1 MARMYTT
8 GRIKAADI
16 ILAVPYN
23 GEINQSV
30 GELNGG
36 LDQNNMPLDSVNRG
50 KLVPPVSTAIVTSP
64 QQVNYVM
71 PSQDYYLA
79 EQCLEFVD
87 PLSGITVSAEQWS
100 LGWQK
105 LESLPG
111 NDKDGFVLNFTATEG
126 MIKGEACIDA
136 EMRQSCYVYE
146 ASSPPANPGDPTV
159 STIIENIKDDHRG
172 EFGVFVNDLL
182 VARTGPI
189 WMACGRHSY
198 VIPYSCPIASG
209 ACHIDVRWII
219 DFRNVGIGFGPGLS
233 YDFPINFPAPDGTG
247 LYVAP
252 LVLRNTILWARNQK
266 R

>member
-16 ILAVPYN
+16 ILAPPYN
-23 GEINQSV
+23 NEINQSV

-36 LDQNNMPLDSVNRG
+36 LDQNNMPLDSVTRG
-50 KLVPPVSTAIVTSP
+50 QLVPPVSTVIATSP

-71 PSQDYYLA
+71 PSQDYYIA

-87 PLSGITVSAEQWS
+87 PLDGIEVAADAW
-100 LGWQK
+100 LIGWQK

-126 MIKGEACIDA
+126 MLKGEACLDA

-146 ASSPPANPGDPTV
+146 QTGGDPPV
-159 STIIENIKDDHRG
+159 SSLIENIKDTHTG

-189 WMACGRHSY
+189 WLSCGRHSY

-219 DFRNVGIGFGPGLS
+219 DFKNEGVGFSASGAT
-233 YDFPINFPAPDGTG
+233 YDFPVDFPLPDGTG
-247 LYVAP
+247 LYTAP
-252 LVLRNTILWARNQK
+252 LVLRNAILWARNQK

>member
-1 MARMYTT
+1 MYTT

-16 ILAVPYN
+16 ILAPPYN
-23 GEINQSV
+23 NEINQSV

-36 LDQNNMPLDSVNRG
+36 LDQNNMPLESVDRDR
-50 KLVPPVSTAIVTSP
+50 LVPPVSTVILTSP

-79 EQCLEFVD
+79 EQCLEFLD
-87 PLSGITVSAEQWS
+87 PLSGIEATAETWM

-126 MIKGEACIDA
+126 MIKGEACLDA
-136 EMRQSCYVYE
+136 EMRQSCYLYE
-146 ASSPPANPGDPTV
+146 QTGGAPPVSSL
-159 STIIENIKDDHRG
+159 IENIKDTHTG

-189 WMACGRHSY
+189 WMSCGRHSY

-219 DFRNVGIGFGPGLS
+219 DFKNEGVGFGPGAT
-233 YDFPINFPAPDGTG
+233 YDFPVDFPLPDGTG
-247 LYVAP
+247 LYTAP
-252 LVLRNTILWARNQK
+252 LVLRNAILWARNQK

>member
-1 MARMYTT
+1 MYTT

-79 EQCLEFVD
+79 EQCLEFLD

-100 LGWQK
+100 L
-105 LESLPG
+105 
-111 NDKDGFVLNFTATEG
+111 
-126 MIKGEACIDA
+126 ACFFF
-136 EMRQSCYVYE
+136 SC
-146 ASSPPANPGDPTV
+146 
-159 STIIENIKDDHRG
+159 
-172 EFGVFVNDLL
+172 
-182 VARTGPI
+182 
-189 WMACGRHSY
+189 
-198 VIPYSCPIASG
+198 
-209 ACHIDVRWII
+209 VRRKII
-219 DFRNVGIGFGPGLS
+219 DILILLS
-233 YDFPINFPAPDGTG
+233 ISK
-247 LYVAP
+247 LC
-252 LVLRNTILWARNQK
+252 
-266 R
+266 

>member
-1 MARMYTT
+1 MYTT

-16 ILAVPYN
+16 ILAPPYN
-23 GEINQSV
+23 EEINQSV

-36 LDQNNMPLDSVNRG
+36 LDQNNLPLDSVDRDR
-50 KLVPPVSTAIVTSP
+50 LVPPVRTDILTSP

-87 PLSGITVSAEQWS
+87 PLSGIEVAADTW
-100 LGWQK
+100 LIGWQK

-126 MIKGEACIDA
+126 MIKGEACLDA
-136 EMRQSCYVYE
+136 EMRQSCYLYE
-146 ASSPPANPGDPTV
+146 VNSIPANPGDPVV
-159 STIIENIKDDHRG
+159 STLIENIKDTHTG

-189 WMACGRHSY
+189 WLSCGRHSY

-219 DFRNVGIGFGPGLS
+219 DFKNEGVGFGTTVN
-233 YDFPINFPAPDGTG
+233 YNFPTNFPAPDGTG
-247 LYVAP
+247 LYTAP
-252 LVLRNTILWARNQK
+252 LVLRNAILWARNQK

>member
-1 MARMYTT
+1 MYTK

-16 ILAVPYN
+16 ILESPYN
-23 GEINQSV
+23 DEINQSV

-36 LDQNNMPLDSVNRG
+36 LDQNNMPLDSVTRG
-50 KLVPPVSTAIVTSP
+50 QLVPPVRTDILTNP

-79 EQCLEFVD
+79 EQCLEFEN
-87 PLSGITVSAEQWS
+87 PLSGITISAGDW
-100 LGWQK
+100 LIGWQK

-126 MIKGEACIDA
+126 MIKGEACLDA

-146 ASSPPANPGDPTV
+146 ITSPADPPSDPPV
-159 STIIENIKDDHRG
+159 VGLVENIKDTHTG

-189 WMACGRHSY
+189 WMSCGRHSY

-219 DFRNVGIGFGPGLS
+219 DFKNEGIGFGPGAT
-233 YDFPINFPAPDGTG
+233 YNFPEDFPLPDGTG
-247 LYVAP
+247 LYTAP
-252 LVLRNTILWARNQK
+252 LVLRNAILWARNQK